1 MNNCFRLLGERFNF
15 GRRGDS
21 DKTRVRRGTDP
32 RVSRCTNARAI
43 SSIRFHTNICRGH
56 TDVVDADLSKYFDSI
71 PHSELIK
78 SVARRIVDGLA
89 PGNNDPWPDVR
100 DALNAFLFGWSR
112 YFSYGTH
119 RAVFRGIDYYVYERV
134 RDFLAR
140 RHKVPRRGTR
150 RFSYEVIYGE
160 RGVLRLE
167 RAPLTVAP
175 CASR

>member
-1 MNNCFRLLGERFNF
+1 VQRFKTKV
-15 GRRGDS
+15 GD
-21 DKTRVRRGTDP
+21 
-32 RVSRCTNARAI
+32 
-43 SSIRFHTNICRGH
+43 
-56 TDVVDADLSKYFDSI
+56 L
-71 PHSELIK
+71 
-78 SVARRIVDGLA
+78 LA

-119 RAVFRGIDYYVYERV
+119 RAAFRGIDYYVYERV

-140 RHKVPRRGTR
+140 RHKIKGRGTN
-150 RFSYEVIYGE
+150 RFSYNVVYGE

-167 RAPLTVAP
+167 RLPWSLAP